1 MKAVREQENQ
11 HGIDIWYAV
20 WDEGFDAGGITAGG
34 LFKRSGILLQL
45 CDIVSWKWET
55 LRGSP
60 KILVYS
66 FVFIYQLYSV
76 ILSSL

>member
-34 LFKRSGILLQL
+34 LFKTSGILLQL
-45 CDIVSWKWET
+45 CDIVSWK
-55 LRGSP
+55 
-60 KILVYS
+60 
-66 FVFIYQLYSV
+66 
-76 ILSSL
+76 